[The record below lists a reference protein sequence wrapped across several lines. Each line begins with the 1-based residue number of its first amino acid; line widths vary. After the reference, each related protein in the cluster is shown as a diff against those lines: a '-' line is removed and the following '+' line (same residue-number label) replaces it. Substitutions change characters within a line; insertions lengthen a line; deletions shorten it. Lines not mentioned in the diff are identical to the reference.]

1 MSDEN
6 KEKNIKEYADGWI
19 TEREGTDVPGFLK
32 LAYPIIGL
40 FCCAYLVVYMNGEV
54 GHSDRGLLVQAFNK
68 VTGTADGLMYF
79 VTALAVIYV
88 VIAVLFALRKSDH

>member
-19 TEREGTDVPGFLK
+19 TERQGTDVPGFLK
-32 LAYPIIGL
+32 LAYPVIGL

-54 GHSDRGLLVQAFNK
+54 SHSDRGLLVQAFNK